1 MGAVVNRESAPA
13 APPAMSRSIGARVS
27 VAADAEAAGVE
38 AIPPRAPLRVRGLAV
53 RPPLRHRR
61 FGEPL
66 VFAGGLD
73 GC

>member
-38 AIPPRAPLRVRGLAV
+38 AIPPA
-53 RPPLRHRR
+53 RPC
-61 FGEPL
+61 
-66 VFAGGLD
+66 A
-73 GC
+73 